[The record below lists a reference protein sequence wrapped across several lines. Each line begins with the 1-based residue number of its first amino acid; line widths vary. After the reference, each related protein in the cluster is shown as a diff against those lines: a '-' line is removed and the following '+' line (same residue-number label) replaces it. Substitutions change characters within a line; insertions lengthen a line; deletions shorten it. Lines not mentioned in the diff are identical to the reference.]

1 MSNIL
6 DKIYKGFKC
15 LPEKDHY
22 YANAFILRR
31 DFKSLK
37 ELVDSDIINVE
48 KNLKKLD
55 PNKNLL
61 EVDVNKLRDYS
72 SLIEQYL
79 ILIGEEYEQ
88 MDYDVLDNIEE
99 DEW

>member
-6 DKIYKGFKC
+6 DKICNGFKC

-55 PNKNLL
+55 PNKDLL

-79 ILIGEEYEQ
+79 ILIGEECEQ